1 MRREFYLTLDL
12 QLLAIRLA
20 WVSALRVF
28 WRWLLAG
35 DISTALVGLWPNPS
49 TIFSNFY
56 NGLTAAFSGWVG
68 GSIGVLV
75 DALFSL
81 MQLGLIIG
89 LILWAVER
97 FRPDISAKVPLLF
110 GHKKEEDGIL
120 HAARL
125 RRPWWMMPVI
135 LTFSVIVTLYVISGW
150 FVMGSGNSYR
160 ASPRS
165 LEAAMSHIGLVPLYI
180 GLALGALGLIWGYRF
195 NASAAATI
203 GGMFNIR
210 ELPNEHPLTLRVHAL
225 AKKLELPLPKV
236 AVTEAVNAFAV
247 GTSIKQAMVVIGAP
261 LVRNLNTDELDAV
274 IGHELGH
281 IISGDM
287 RQMQFAEGY
296 QQMFGD
302 VFYGLGQFV
311 GFVGAAMAQQRSTA
325 ALSRVFA
332 DLFSM
337 LGRAI
342 LNLGGE
348 VAVKGLSRSREYYAD
363 AIGAALTSPAAMA
376 GALEKLQKIP
386 TEPTE
391 AETQY
396 AYLMFKGGSL
406 RWIFSTHPDTEKRK
420 QALEKRTH
428 LRLLP
433 MRRAKAG

>member
-1 MRREFYLTLDL
+1 MQRIKRGGPDYHQREVIQLTNSGVGASIGGL
-12 QLLAIRLA
+12 
-20 WVSALRVF
+20 VSAL
-28 WRWLLAG
+28 LG
-35 DISTALVGLWPNPS
+35 
-49 TIFSNFY
+49 
-56 NGLTAAFSGWVG
+56 
-68 GSIGVLV
+68 
-75 DALFSL
+75 L

-89 LILWAVER
+89 LVLWAVEH
-97 FRPDISAKVPLLF
+97 FRPEIAAKIPLLF

-125 RRPWWMMPVI
+125 RRPWWLTPLF
-135 LTFSVIVTLYVISGW
+135 LTFSVIVTLYVIAGL
-150 FVMGSGNSYR
+150 FNMGAGNYYR
-160 ASPRS
+160 GPRTLAYGMAQVGS
-165 LEAAMSHIGLVPLYI
+165 VPLYI

-302 VFYGLGQFV
+302 VFYGLGQFA

-433 MRRAKAG
+433 MRRVKAG

>member
-12 QLLAIRLA
+12 QLLGLRYA

-28 WRWLLAG
+28 WRWLTSS

-49 TIFSNFY
+49 TVFLNFY
-56 NGLTAAFSGWVG
+56 YGVTAAFRGGLG

-81 MQLGLIIG
+81 MQLGLIVG
-89 LILWAVER
+89 LILWAVEH
-97 FRPDISAKVPLLF
+97 FRPDIAAKVPLLF

-120 HAARL
+120 NAARL
-125 RRPWWMMPVI
+125 RRPCWMMPVI
-135 LTFSVIVTLYVISGW
+135 LTFSVIVTLHVIFGW
-150 FVMGSGNSYR
+150 FVMAGSGGGYR
-160 ASPRS
+160 APAN
-165 LEAAMSHIGLVPLYI
+165 LLVAMSRVGSVPLYI

-261 LVRNLNTDELDAV
+261 LVRNLNTEELDAV

-296 QQMFGD
+296 QRMFGD

-311 GFVGAAMAQQRSTA
+311 GHIGAAMAQQRSTA

-396 AYLMFKGGSL
+396 AYLGS
-406 RWIFSTHPDTEKRK
+406 SQKTEN
-420 QALEKRTH
+420 
-428 LRLLP
+428 
-433 MRRAKAG
+433 KAR